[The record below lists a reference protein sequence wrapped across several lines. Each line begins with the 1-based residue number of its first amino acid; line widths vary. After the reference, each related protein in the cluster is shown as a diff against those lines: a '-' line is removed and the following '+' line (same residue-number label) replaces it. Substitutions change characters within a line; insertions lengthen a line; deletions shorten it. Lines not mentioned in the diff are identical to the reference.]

1 MTQGLLQK
9 SDVMF
14 FPHFWLEHQGRLFDV
29 PIIVNQDSNIYKL
42 IFCRLDLE
50 IVVNR
55 QPFVSTSRALV

>member
-29 PIIVNQDSNIYKL
+29 PIIVNQDSNI
-42 IFCRLDLE
+42 FCRLDLE
-50 IVVNR
+50 IVVNQGNR
-55 QPFVSTSRALV
+55 LFHKL